1 MSIRALFAVVAV
13 IAIPIAVNGEEPARP
28 LKDPSMKKICRVHT
42 ETGSRLQQVR
52 RCMSSREEK
61 EYRQELN
68 MDLSRQQGDKRGH

>member
-13 IAIPIAVNGEEPARP
+13 IAVPIAVNGEEPVKP
-28 LKDPSMKKICRVHT
+28 LKDPNTKRICRAHT

-52 RCMSSREEK
+52 RCMS
-61 EYRQELN
+61 RQEEEAYRREIN